1 MRFLAIGDVVGRP
14 GRNILKST
22 LSKLKENYKID
33 VVIANCENAAGGN
46 GLTKKVADEL
56 FSIGIDVM
64 TMGNHVWA
72 NKEIFSFIENE
83 TRIIRPANYPEGTT
97 PGRGYNVFEKNNVKF
112 AVINLCG
119 RVFMENLDC
128 PFRKIDEILKKI
140 ECPIIIVDF
149 HAEATSE
156 KIALGFY
163 VDGRVSC
170 VYGTHT
176 HVQTA
181 DEKILPNG
189 TAYITDIGMTG
200 PYDSVLGVDK
210 DIVIQKFTTLL
221 PVRFEVAKGKAQ
233 FNGIVFEVDN
243 NNGKAV
249 SIERI
254 NFTLEE

>member
-14 GRNILKST
+14 GRNVLKNS
-22 LSKLKENYKID
+22 LSKVKENYRID

-56 FSIGIDVM
+56 FDIGIDIM
-64 TMGNHVWA
+64 TMGNHVWS
-72 NKEIFSFIENE
+72 NKEIFSFIDSEQ
-83 TRIIRPANYPEGTT
+83 RIIRPANYPEGTT
-97 PGRGYNVFEKNNVKF
+97 PGRGYNIFEKNNIKF

-119 RVFMENLDC
+119 RVFMDNFDC
-128 PFRKIDEILKKI
+128 PFRKSDEILKKLDI
-140 ECPIIIVDF
+140 NIIIVDF

-163 VDGRVSC
+163 LDGRVSC

-200 PYDSVLGVDK
+200 PCDSVLGVDK
-210 DIVIQKFTTLL
+210 EIVIQKFVTML
-221 PVRFEVAKGKAQ
+221 PVKFEVAKGKAQ
-233 FNGIVFEVDN
+233 FNGIVFEIDDST
-243 NNGKAV
+243 GKAI
-249 SIERI
+249 SIDRI
-254 NFTLEE
+254 SFTLEE

>member
-97 PGRGYNVFEKNNVKF
+97 PGRGYNVFEKNNFKF

-128 PFRKIDEILKKI
+128 PFRKIDEILRKI
-140 ECPIIIVDF
+140 ECPIVIVDF

-170 VYGTHT
+170 LYGTHT

-210 DIVIQKFTTLL
+210 DIVIQKFTTFL

-243 NNGKAV
+243 NSGKAI

>member
-97 PGRGYNVFEKNNVKF
+97 PGRGYNVFEKNNIKF

-140 ECPIIIVDF
+140 DCRIIIVDL

-243 NNGKAV
+243 NTGKAV

>member
-14 GRNILKST
+14 GRNILKSS

-56 FSIGIDVM
+56 FSIGIDIM

-97 PGRGYNVFEKNNVKF
+97 PGRGYNVFEKNNLKF

-128 PFRKIDEILKKI
+128 PFRKIDEILGKI

-170 VYGTHT
+170 LYGTHT

-243 NNGKAV
+243 NSGKAV

>member
-97 PGRGYNVFEKNNVKF
+97 PGRGYNVFEKNNLKF

-128 PFRKIDEILKKI
+128 PFRKIDEILGKI
-140 ECPIIIVDF
+140 ECPIVIVDF

-170 VYGTHT
+170 LYGTHT

-243 NNGKAV
+243 NTGKAV

>member
-128 PFRKIDEILKKI
+128 PFRKIDEILEKI

>member
-97 PGRGYNVFEKNNVKF
+97 PGRGYNVFEKNNLKF

-128 PFRKIDEILKKI
+128 PFRKIDEILGKI
-140 ECPIIIVDF
+140 ECPIVIVDF

-170 VYGTHT
+170 LYGTHT

-243 NNGKAV
+243 NSGKAV

>member
-1 MRFLAIGDVVGRP
+1 MRFLAIGDVVGKP
-14 GRNILKST
+14 GRNILKNT
-22 LSKLKENYKID
+22 LSKLKENYRVD

-97 PGRGYNVFEKNNVKF
+97 PGRGYNVFEKNNIKF
-112 AVINLCG
+112 AIINLCG

-140 ECPIIIVDF
+140 DCRIIIVDL

-243 NNGKAV
+243 NTGKAV

>member
-46 GLTKKVADEL
+46 GLTKKVADDL

-72 NKEIFSFIENE
+72 NKEIFTFIENE
-83 TRIIRPANYPEGTT
+83 SRIIRPANYPEGTT
-97 PGRGYNVFEKNNVKF
+97 PGRGYNVFEKNGIKF

-128 PFRKIDEILKKI
+128 PFRKIDEILTKI

-170 VYGTHT
+170 LYGTHT

-233 FNGIVFEVDN
+233 FNGIVFEVDSSS
-243 NNGKAV
+243 GKAV

-254 NFTLEE
+254 SFTLEE